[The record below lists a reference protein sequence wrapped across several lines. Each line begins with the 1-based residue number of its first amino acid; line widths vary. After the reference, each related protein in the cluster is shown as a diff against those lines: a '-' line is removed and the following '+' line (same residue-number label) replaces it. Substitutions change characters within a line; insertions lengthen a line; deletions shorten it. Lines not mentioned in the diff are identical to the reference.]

1 MSSHATPALWRG
13 RQFHYQ
19 PVASH
24 VHPFLVDL
32 WDAVRVETD
41 GRLDISVHADN
52 AGLKATHAQIIDK
65 VKHGEIEFYSVM
77 GSLLWPLSPAFE
89 IQGTPFAFTREE

>member
-1 MSSHATPALWRG
+1 MSRAGIKA

-32 WDAVRVETD
+32 WNAVRTQS
-41 GRLDISVHADN
+41 GGQLDVTQP
-52 AGLKATHAQIIDK
+52 KPKEVTQ
-65 VKHGEIEFYSVM
+65 
-77 GSLLWPLSPAFE
+77 
-89 IQGTPFAFTREE
+89 